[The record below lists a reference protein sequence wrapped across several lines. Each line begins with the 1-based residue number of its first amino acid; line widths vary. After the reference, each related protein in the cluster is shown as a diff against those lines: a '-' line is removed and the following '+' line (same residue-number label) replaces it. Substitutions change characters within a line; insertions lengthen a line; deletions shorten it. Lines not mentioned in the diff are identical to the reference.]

1 MKRYRLLAAVLF
13 AVALAATAAAITIPK
28 VTYTDT
34 RLKNGL
40 RVIVSPD
47 RAAPVVSV
55 AVAYNVGSRNERK
68 GRTGFAH
75 LFEHLMFKGS
85 ENVADGEL
93 AGLIEN
99 YGGSHNGQ
107 TDKDH
112 TLYFEQVPSNQLDM
126 VLFLEADRMR
136 APAIT
141 QENVDNQREAVKEER
156 RLRMDNQ
163 PYGKTSEVIGEL
175 LFENFA
181 NEHSIIGSMADLD
194 AASLEDFT
202 DFFKT
207 YYAPNNAVLAIA
219 GDVDAKTALEKV
231 RKYFEGI
238 PSGPP
243 PPPLDTTEPAQKEE
257 RRTVI
262 NDPLARLTLVDIA
275 YQVPGGINPRHG
287 RAVGAGDRDG
297 LGPQLAGSM
306 RASFGSSRWPC
317 RPAPACVP
325 AKGPT
330 FMYLEGMA
338 GPGKDPADGGEG
350 DLRRSGKSSERADS
364 GMGARQGAQRGAAE
378 PGRQPRQLAAARDS
392 ARALY
397 RVLQRS
403 RDHQHALRAH
413 RVAEDRRP
421 AARRAPVSR
430 ARESRGGGD
439 GARAEAGC
447 NRCTRCEGCGRC
459 AMKTRSALCPLL
471 SALSVALL
479 AVQAP
484 VLGQGAAAPPAP
496 PAAAPFKNSAPVS
509 NDVIKVKL
517 PRAQETQLSNGAYLM
532 VLEDHR
538 VPSVQFEIIMIG
550 AGGYY
555 DPPGMPGPR
564 RHDRVADGR
573 RHDDEELRADRAG
586 ARHDG
591 RDGVGVGER
600 GIADRDR
607 HRLGADRSVRRGARA
622 GVRHPAESE
631 LSGKGARPLQGAR
644 PRGARRAAQR
654 SGLPE
659 AGALLEG
666 GLRRPSGVERRAD
679 ARVAREDHARDA
691 RELPQEQLRARSRH
705 HRRVGRHHACRSAHE
720 IRGGAQGLGEERQAA
735 ARRHR
740 SARPRA
746 DEDLARESARVRADR
761 LHARRAGDQP
771 HRIPTTTRW
780 W

>member
-1 MKRYRLLAAVLF
+1 MR
-13 AVALAATAAAITIPK
+13 
-28 VTYTDT
+28 DT

-40 RVIVSPD
+40 RVIISPD

-136 APAIT
+136 SPAIT

-194 AASLEDFT
+194 AASLEDFA

-219 GDVDAKTALEKV
+219 GDVDEKTALEKV

-243 PPPLDTTEPAQKEE
+243 PPPLDTTEPVQKEE

-275 YQVPGGINPRHG
+275 YQVPGGINPDMDALSALATVMGSG
-287 RAVGAGDRDG
+287 RSSRLYESLVRQQQVAVQAGAGVV
-297 LGPQLAGSM
+297 Q
-306 RASFGSSRWPC
+306 
-317 RPAPACVP
+317 

-338 GPGKDPADGGEG
+338 APGKDPADVEKAIYAEVA
-350 DLRRSGKSSERADS
+350 RSSEGPDP
-364 GMGARQGAQRGAAE
+364 GMGARQGAERGAPESCRE
-378 PGRQPRQLAAARDS
+378 PGQLAAARDF

-397 RVLQRS
+397 GVLQRS

-413 RVAEDRRP
+413 RVAEDRGSP
-421 AARRAPVSR
+421 ARRAPVSR
-430 ARESRGGGD
+430 ARESRRHCHR
-439 GARAEAGC
+439 ARAEAGA
-447 NRCTRCEGCGRC
+447 TG
-459 AMKTRSALCPLL
+459 
-471 SALSVALL
+471 
-479 AVQAP
+479 AP
-484 VLGQGAAAPPAP
+484 
-496 PAAAPFKNSAPVS
+496 K
-509 NDVIKVKL
+509 
-517 PRAQETQLSNGAYLM
+517 
-532 VLEDHR
+532 
-538 VPSVQFEIIMIG
+538 
-550 AGGYY
+550 
-555 DPPGMPGPR
+555 
-564 RHDRVADGR
+564 
-573 RHDDEELRADRAG
+573 AG
-586 ARHDG
+586 A
-591 RDGVGVGER
+591 
-600 GIADRDR
+600 
-607 HRLGADRSVRRGARA
+607 
-622 GVRHPAESE
+622 
-631 LSGKGARPLQGAR
+631 Q
-644 PRGARRAAQR
+644 
-654 SGLPE
+654 
-659 AGALLEG
+659 
-666 GLRRPSGVERRAD
+666 
-679 ARVAREDHARDA
+679 
-691 RELPQEQLRARSRH
+691 
-705 HRRVGRHHACRSAHE
+705 
-720 IRGGAQGLGEERQAA
+720 
-735 ARRHR
+735 
-740 SARPRA
+740 
-746 DEDLARESARVRADR
+746 
-761 LHARRAGDQP
+761 
-771 HRIPTTTRW
+771 
-780 W
+780 